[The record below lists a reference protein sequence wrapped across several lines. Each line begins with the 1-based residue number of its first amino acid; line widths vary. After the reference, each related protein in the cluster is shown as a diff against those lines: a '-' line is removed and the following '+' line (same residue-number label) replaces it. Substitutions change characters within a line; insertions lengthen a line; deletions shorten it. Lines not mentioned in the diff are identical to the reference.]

1 MSTNISRRKVVA
13 GAAWAA
19 PVVAASAVVPA
30 FASSTECEWASTPN
44 YSISGTSAG
53 AKTVQKFVVPAKVD
67 KIKFVVKGG
76 PGGTQYPAVPGGRA
90 AMLSG
95 TIAVKEGQTVE
106 IVAAA
111 GGIGNF
117 PLNPAEGGEGY
128 GNGGSSNLPTPIPS
142 SVMQQVNTIWPA
154 NSPLKR
160 VTYSASGGGS
170 SALVIDG
177 TPIAVA
183 GGGGGAGFINNGGA
197 NNNPQ
202 YMEPGAVTASWQWP
216 SGAKRNGN
224 IIFGSTGGSADG
236 ASGSAGLEG
245 FGIYDADS
253 SIRETVEAGEGG
265 ANGIGGTGGTKT
277 ALPTGKS
284 PNGVIGFD
292 NTNNQELY
300 ASSNSGKAGGDGFT
314 GAGADGVA
322 SYSYQVDNNDR
333 TKKEVGTHN
342 GSTYALEYSSIG
354 FNFNGYESVVS
365 AGGGA
370 GYGGGGSGASSSSS
384 AIVLTQ
390 KWNNNPKGLRQNVSF
405 GQLGGGGGAGGS
417 YVAPGVSGGTIT
429 SAGNAPTARS
439 TRGNGYVK
447 VTLCKRTA

>member
-19 PVVAASAVVPA
+19 PVVAASAAVPA

-128 GNGGSSNLPTPIPS
+128 GNGGSSKGTDAIPA
-142 SVMQQVNTIWPA
+142 SVVSKVNAVWPG
-154 NSPLKR
+154 NSQLKR
-160 VTYSASGGGS
+160 RLFSSSGGGS
-170 SALVIDG
+170 SAVLIDG
-177 TPIAVA
+177 VPVAVA
-183 GGGGGAGFINNGGA
+183 GGGGGVGVINAGGSNNEQYVYSGAIDAGWWKSDGNRAEYPYMASKAGSASGLTGGA
-197 NNNPQ
+197 GEQ
-202 YMEPGAVTASWQWP
+202 GYGYYTEDHAQQIA
-216 SGAKRNGN
+216 
-224 IIFGSTGGSADG
+224 
-236 ASGSAGLEG
+236 
-245 FGIYDADS
+245 
-253 SIRETVEAGEGG
+253 VEAGKGG
-265 ANGIGGTGGTKT
+265 AGGIGGTGGTKT

-300 ASSNSGKAGGDGFT
+300 ASSNSGNAGGDGFA
-314 GAGADGVA
+314 GAGANGA
-322 SYSYQVDNNDR
+322 PSYSYQVDNNDR
-333 TKKEVGTHN
+333 TKKEEGVLN
-342 GSTYALEYSSIG
+342 GKPWGLKYDSAG
-354 FNFNGYESVVS
+354 HNFNGYQSVYS

>member
-1 MSTNISRRKVVA
+1 MSTTISRRKVVA

-128 GNGGSSNLPTPIPS
+128 GNGGSSKGTDAIPA
-142 SVMQQVNTIWPA
+142 SVVSKVDAVWPKG
-154 NSPLKR
+154 SQLKR
-160 VTYSASGGGS
+160 RLFSSSGGGS

-177 TPIAVA
+177 TVIAVA
-183 GGGGGAGFINNGGA
+183 GGGGGVGAINAGGSNNERYVYTGAIDAGWWKSDGDRASYPYLASKGGSVSGLTGGA
-197 NNNPQ
+197 GEQ
-202 YMEPGAVTASWQWP
+202 GYGYYTEDHSQQ
-216 SGAKRNGN
+216 
-224 IIFGSTGGSADG
+224 I
-236 ASGSAGLEG
+236 
-245 FGIYDADS
+245 
-253 SIRETVEAGEGG
+253 TVEAGKGG
-265 ANGIGGTGGTKT
+265 AGGIGGTGGTKT

-333 TKKEVGTHN
+333 TKKEEGVLN
-342 GSTYALEYSSIG
+342 GQAWGLTYDACG
-354 FNFNGYESVVS
+354 HNFNGYQSIYS

-370 GYGGGGSGASSSSS
+370 GYGGGGSGASTS
-384 AIVLTQ
+384 AAAIILSQ
-390 KWNNNPKGLRQNVSF
+390 KWNNNPKGLRQNVGF
-405 GQLGGGGGAGGS
+405 GQLGGAGGAGGS
-417 YVAPGVSGGTIT
+417 YVSPNVTGAEVGLSDQIT
-429 SAGNAPTARS
+429 TARGE
-439 TRGNGYVK
+439 RKNGSVE
-447 VTLCKRTA
+447 VTFCKRS